1 MSIFHWKTFCWIF
14 LLQTT
19 FAPGRGRGFSNNNP
33 SFPSSS
39 STLVSITI
47 PTEEKVLENGRR
59 RLSNLK
65 AGGVWSYIFITSGNC
80 DDVQG
85 RESVDSRGK
94 CLAYVES
101 IHSKGDGTRD
111 EISACSSFNSGDC
124 LGSTYTRTDYPI
136 GCFQG
141 EEKWAFNKGETV
153 NGVSQTNEDCADSHY
168 GTSTYSRPVENVLG
182 CVCRF
187 QQAEINIS
195 PFEAL
200 DGVGGCETV
209 QELRSGRCTN
219 FLTAAEC
226 KALGDSSI
234 TISSGSY
241 DSEFTDETYP
251 SGCYVQSNK
260 YYYQQNLTNK
270 CKHLLEV
277 EDTTTQPYTCDFT
290 KAQSYTIVT
299 SGLSNARYNIL
310 TEEECETYVAIGG
323 FFFDTIVIGISFVPG
338 CREEISSGN
347 IYYNSNLEKN
357 FVVDYVANVFETVY
371 MHCKLFLTHSYQNDL
386 PSKFNYGHWIG
397 NFVLE
402 LDRVG
407 LLLALLFLFLGAL
420 CIFSWPSGRINNDA
434 ERFRRGTLF
443 RWKMNRASMFSLVGF
458 ASVHSVGA
466 FEVVE
471 ITANKCA
478 ASELLSEVEC
488 KAHADGSMSA
498 GTWGGNL
505 ATETFPFGCYK
516 GDNNLFFYNPLS
528 SSTLSCSSAIPCQ
541 CAPAVSIIEKTSGT
555 CTEHLTEAQCLSQT
569 LSYTMTETSPN
580 VPRGCFL
587 QFYQGVWAY
596 TWNSRKDSTS
606 TCDSAK
612 KCQCKV
618 PIAVKETTSGKCTHF
633 LTESECKAHSDMG
646 TEYTQGTIYST
657 PQNNKPSGCY
667 VEGAMKIISFNP
679 GENSAR
685 NCDTSLNCLCK
696 IDVEPKSEGT
706 CSKLL
711 TEAECTNLATSVIP
725 QPSEVMST
733 VTNPSMFP
741 SGCYIDVLGSNNNN
755 KYVYNKRTGSSKS
768 CSHDNHVCMCKTIST
783 STSTTCTCPN
793 GTPTVAAGS
802 GGTLCATNGD
812 VDCSACDAGYTISD
826 YVLAAVIDGTKK
838 TWDHDNPIWTD
849 DTVYDANG
857 EKKTS
862 AFNTLKSNAIRVS

>member
-1 MSIFHWKTFCWIF
+1 MGPFWGSVSTFSYPRIVPLKTENKPNKNKKQPTTHNKRTFCTKFKTNNTSFYSSGISIFLFRSFDFTSTMSIFHWKTFCWIF

-111 EISACSSFNSGDC
+111 TMSNCIINNAGDC
-124 LGSTYTRTDYPI
+124 SGETYTREDYPV
-136 GCFQG
+136 GCFHTAKNN
-141 EEKWAFNKGETV
+141 KWLYNHGKKG
-153 NGVSQTNEDCADSHY
+153 GYGYGYCASSVSWSPEGKVFGCA
-168 GTSTYSRPVENVLG
+168 
-182 CVCRF
+182 CRF
-187 QQAEINIS
+187 QQAEKNVS

-200 DGVGGCETV
+200 DGVSGCETV
-209 QELRSGRCTN
+209 RELTSGRCTN

-234 TISSGSY
+234 TSGSY

-386 PSKFNYGHWIG
+386 PSKVNYGHWIG
-397 NFVLE
+397 NVNLE

-420 CIFSWPSGRINNDA
+420 CVFSWPSGRINNDA

-488 KAHADGSMSA
+488 KAHASMSA
-498 GTWGGNL
+498 GTWGEKL

-516 GDNNLFFYNPLS
+516 GDNNLFFYNPKS
-528 SSTLSCSSAIPCQ
+528 NSISCSASNPCYCKQSAD
-541 CAPAVSIIEKTSGT
+541 A
-555 CTEHLTEAQCLSQT
+555 
-569 LSYTMTETSPN
+569 
-580 VPRGCFL
+580 
-587 QFYQGVWAY
+587 
-596 TWNSRKDSTS
+596 
-606 TCDSAK
+606 
-612 KCQCKV
+612 
-618 PIAVKETTSGKCTHF
+618 
-633 LTESECKAHSDMG
+633 
-646 TEYTQGTIYST
+646 
-657 PQNNKPSGCY
+657 
-667 VEGAMKIISFNP
+667 
-679 GENSAR
+679 
-685 NCDTSLNCLCK
+685 
-696 IDVEPKSEGT
+696 
-706 CSKLL
+706 
-711 TEAECTNLATSVIP
+711 
-725 QPSEVMST
+725 
-733 VTNPSMFP
+733 
-741 SGCYIDVLGSNNNN
+741 
-755 KYVYNKRTGSSKS
+755 
-768 CSHDNHVCMCKTIST
+768 
-783 STSTTCTCPN
+783 TCTCPN

-862 AFNTLKSNAIRVS
+862 AFNTLKSNAIRVSFEHGSCIEQFDYEHNLDMTLAEIFSSGEQIDKSPGRSDWIRLGCGEFAVQANW